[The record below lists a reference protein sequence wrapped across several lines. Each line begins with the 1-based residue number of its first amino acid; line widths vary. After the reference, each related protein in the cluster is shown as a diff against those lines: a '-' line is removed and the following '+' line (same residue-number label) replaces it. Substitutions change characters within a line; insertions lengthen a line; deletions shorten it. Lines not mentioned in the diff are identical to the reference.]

1 MDAKDIVTS
10 SLNYDGR
17 RFRTTRKRTTKYV
30 QGNMEERDKWCYD
43 AVKRRRWHCKSVN
56 QVAALVAN
64 RDPFSSVES
73 IVKRK

>member
-1 MDAKDIVTS
+1 
-10 SLNYDGR
+10 
-17 RFRTTRKRTTKYV
+17 
-30 QGNMEERDKWCYD
+30 MEERDKWCYD

-73 IVKRK
+73 IVKRKWWGKE

>member
-1 MDAKDIVTS
+1 MQKDIVTS

-17 RFRTTRKRTTKYV
+17 RFRTTRKEQLNTFKEIWKKEINGVTMPSSGEDGIV
-30 QGNMEERDKWCYD
+30 
-43 AVKRRRWHCKSVN
+43 KSVN
-56 QVAALVAN
+56 QVARLVAN